1 MKNLN
6 SSKKMSSRDDFVA
19 YTGNDFQDLA
29 GSVTSLDL
37 RTSSESK
44 SGSSSLADI
53 KRKHHKHHGS
63 SEIFEGSSFSDI
75 EKVDIEDLNKKLK
88 HLKENADHKIRNL
101 SGSLKSDFESLAQ
114 YVSWMYN
121 TEGYDAFYK
130 EIVKHFGDRHDYQ
143 PGTIG
148 AYCGGCLDVK
158 SKGISRGCN
167 VVCAGSIPPPY
178 EDPNF
183 EFCEYLVIWAVHN
196 GKSFDFTTLNEVEVK
211 SARYAI
217 VFVENKTIEDF
228 PGFTDAEKKILEQ
241 NGIEEV
247 RLIYYNSDCNT
258 EDKYVNLT
266 QKFAVLNELKARH
279 ANAVAASS
287 SSGSMNW
294 FWLLII
300 AIIILMVILF
310 IFRGKY

>member
-1 MKNLN
+1 
-6 SSKKMSSRDDFVA
+6 MSSRDDFVA
-19 YTGNDFQDLA
+19 YTGNDFEDLVA
-29 GSVTSLDL
+29 SATSLDF
-37 RTSSESK
+37 TSSSSQSN
-44 SGSSSLADI
+44 SGSSSP
-53 KRKHHKHHGS
+53 KKNHGKHNQHHGK

-75 EKVDIEDLNKKLK
+75 EKVDMDDLNKKLK
-88 HLKENADHKIRNL
+88 HLKENADIKIRNL

-143 PGTIG
+143 PGSVG
-148 AYCGGCLDVK
+148 AYCGGCLNVK

-178 EDPNF
+178 EDSNF

-196 GKSFDFTTLNEVEVK
+196 GSSFDFTTLNEVEGK
-211 SARYAI
+211 GGRHAI
-217 VFVENKTIEDF
+217 VFVENKTIEEF
-228 PGFTDAEKKILEQ
+228 PGFSDDEKKILEE
-241 NGIEEV
+241 NGVEEV
-247 RLIYYNSDCNT
+247 RLVYYNCNSNSD
-258 EDKYVNLT
+258 DKYINLT
-266 QKFAVLNELKARH
+266 QNFVVLNELKIRH

-287 SSGSMNW
+287 SGSMNW
-294 FWLLII
+294 FWFLLIG
-300 AIIILMVILF
+300 IIVLMVILF